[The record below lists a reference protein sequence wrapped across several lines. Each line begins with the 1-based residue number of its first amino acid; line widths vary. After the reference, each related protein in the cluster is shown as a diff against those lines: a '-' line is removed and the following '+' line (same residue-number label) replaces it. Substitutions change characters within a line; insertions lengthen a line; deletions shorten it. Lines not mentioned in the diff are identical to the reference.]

1 MDSCRPFFIGRVV
14 FFLTALLIASGCARL
29 NSIHRTTSPYSDRAH
44 ILSIDAKQRN
54 VISAV
59 AKSDVDQKTYR
70 RFCSEPPPDVFTAL
84 ASSLSANLDGSVS
97 AQQAQAV
104 TAALKTTM
112 SENAATIERTQTV
125 NILREAM
132 FRNCERYLSGA
143 ASTDEFIVQ
152 AARDQRA
159 MVHILAIEQ
168 ITGVSRAQ
176 STALTTLAK
185 ATSSGTTEETVK
197 ILDIA
202 HQKEVE
208 AKEASVAAAKAAHA
222 QAPEGDCASMPKAP
236 NDQVTEAQLKD
247 KKAKCASAEQAA
259 AAHKDAAAHYATVV
273 ATVQRQG
280 DALAAAWGA
289 ASAAQQQ
296 GAATNK
302 DIAAVVLDIV
312 QQNDRFNEVEMA
324 CVVRFRNRA
333 NGAEITSFDK
343 ACEGL
348 VAQLVATREAEL
360 KQEEVEIRNDVLER
374 VTNYE
379 KATSDA
385 GDVLWAYFKQ
395 GAKLD
400 EATLDALAKKADVT
414 LSPYHRDGL
423 LKAKDRTQFDAR
435 LKMLP
440 PGQVKK
446 LKDAAQ

>member
-59 AKSDVDQKTYR
+59 AKNDVDQKTYR

-414 LSPYHRDGL
+414 LSPYRRDGL